1 MWNKKYLLNDSVIA
15 AARTHN
21 QRVRFLEEEIKDA
34 FWILLVTCPEC
45 GCINSLWVEEP
56 IDPEGH
62 HTCYKCW
69 LKTSQEEYPDLF
81 F

>member
-1 MWNKKYLLNDSVIA
+1 MTSKKYILEDAVTV

-34 FWILLVTCPEC
+34 FWIRLVTCPEC

-56 IDPEGH
+56 IDDKDFH
-62 HTCYKCW
+62 QCFKCLW
-69 LKTSQEEYPDLF
+69 RFRQDEYPDLF
-81 F
+81 Y

>member
-1 MWNKKYLLNDSVIA
+1 MSKKYILEDSITV

-45 GCINSLWVEEP
+45 GCINSLWAEEP
-56 IDPEGH
+56 IDPLDT
-62 HTCYKCW
+62 HTCYKCLW
-69 LKTSQEEYPDLF
+69 RFKQEDYPDLF
-81 F
+81 Y